1 MRRAK
6 TQTGFQIDRIQKDIF
21 SYYVIS
27 EEIEGGFIHNAI
39 DISSVGFRLD
49 QALAKIIDQL
59 DNIIDE
65 LEKEEE
71 E

>member
-1 MRRAK
+1 MTRPEPPFDSEAYANYKKLLEETRAK
-6 TQTGFQIDRIQKDIF
+6 QSDNF
-21 SYYVIS
+21 V
-27 EEIEGGFIHNAI
+27 EEVTK
-39 DISSVGFRLD
+39 VGFRLD

-71 E
+71 DE

>member
-1 MRRAK
+1 MTKPEPPFDSEAYANYKKLLEETRAK
-6 TQTGFQIDRIQKDIF
+6 QSDNF
-21 SYYVIS
+21 V
-27 EEIEGGFIHNAI
+27 EEITK
-39 DISSVGFRLD
+39 VGFRLD

-71 E
+71 EDE

>member
-1 MRRAK
+1 MSEQPFDSEAYENYKKLLEETRAK
-6 TQTGFQIDRIQKDIF
+6 QSNNF
-21 SYYVIS
+21 V
-27 EEIEGGFIHNAI
+27 EEITK
-39 DISSVGFRLD
+39 VGFRLD

>member
-1 MRRAK
+1 MTKPEPPFDGEAYANYKKLLEETRAK
-6 TQTGFQIDRIQKDIF
+6 QSNNF
-21 SYYVIS
+21 V
-27 EEIEGGFIHNAI
+27 EEVTK
-39 DISSVGFRLD
+39 VGFRID

-71 E
+71 DE

>member
-1 MRRAK
+1 MTKPEPPFDSEAYENYKKLLEETRAK
-6 TQTGFQIDRIQKDIF
+6 QSNNF
-21 SYYVIS
+21 V
-27 EEIEGGFIHNAI
+27 EEVTK
-39 DISSVGFRLD
+39 VGFSID

-71 E
+71 EDE